1 MSQQPPSNT
10 STPSLR
16 WRAVGDRAPA
26 ELEPVDAAPA
36 TETPAESPDAS
47 ASFAHLFPAAVTPYP
62 QPS

>member
-26 ELEPVDAAPA
+26 ELEPVTAGAA
-36 TETPAESPDAS
+36 TETPAETPDPS